1 MAKKQAGDINGSIYC
16 DWTRHYGC
24 NIWDRNQVHGKFE
37 HIGQYSQ
44 ERLYCVTIGREGSGE
59 MDELKVQKEGTGN
72 VCTGTF

>member
-1 MAKKQAGDINGSIYC
+1 MVPS
-16 DWTRHYGC
+16 T
-24 NIWDRNQVHGKFE
+24 V
-37 HIGQYSQ
+37 IGQGTMGVIFGTGTKCMGNLSIQVSNSQ